1 MMANSVD
8 CSAQFMEKNIF
19 KEVSDIRVSKNG
31 TSIKKN
37 YKRIHDWLI
46 EWRFTPLL
54 TVFQSYH
61 GDTSHYSCFPGFHQY

>member
-31 TSIKKN
+31 TSIKKIT
-37 YKRIHDWLI
+37 R
-46 EWRFTPLL
+46 
-54 TVFQSYH
+54 
-61 GDTSHYSCFPGFHQY
+61 GFMID